1 MGMINY
7 SELDLKE
14 ESVIRIN
21 RVAKVNSRGKRFSFS
36 SLVAIGDGRSHVG
49 IGSGKANEVIVS
61 ITKAKEDARQNL
73 VKVPVINYTI
83 PHEIIGKHG
92 ASRVL
97 LKPAPYGT
105 GIIAGGPVRAVCEV
119 LGIKDIVAKSLGST
133 NPNAMIIATMSALK
147 SLNSPKS
154 IADRRGK
161 NIAELSVN
169 SKNAEV

>member
-1 MGMINY
+1 MSMINF

-36 SLVAIGDGRSHVG
+36 TLVAIGDGKSYVG

-61 ITKAKEDARQNL
+61 INKAKENARQNL

-83 PHEIIGKHG
+83 PNEIIGKHG

-105 GIIAGGPVRAVCEV
+105 GIIAGSAVRLIMEQVGINNIYSKV
-119 LGIKDIVAKSLGST
+119 LGSNNAMNVAKAVMNALTSLQDVRVV
-133 NPNAMIIATMSALK
+133 AK
-147 SLNSPKS
+147 K
-154 IADRRGK
+154 RGK
-161 NIAELSVN
+161 TPKTLFEI
-169 SKNAEV
+169 

>member
-1 MGMINY
+1 MSIINY

-36 SLVAIGDGRSHVG
+36 TLVVIGDGKSHVG

-105 GIIAGGPVRAVCEV
+105 GIIAGSAVRLIMEQVGVNNIYSKV
-119 LGIKDIVAKSLGST
+119 LGSNNAMNVAKAVMNALTSLQDVRVVAKKRGKT
-133 NPNAMIIATMSALK
+133 PK
-147 SLNSPKS
+147 SLFE
-154 IADRRGK
+154 I
-161 NIAELSVN
+161 
-169 SKNAEV
+169 

>member
-1 MGMINY
+1 MSMINF

-36 SLVAIGDGRSHVG
+36 TLVVIGDGKSYV
-49 IGSGKANEVIVS
+49 ANEVIVS
-61 ITKAKEDARQNL
+61 INKAKENARQNL

-105 GIIAGGPVRAVCEV
+105 GIIAGSAVRLIMEQVGINNIYSKV
-119 LGIKDIVAKSLGST
+119 LGSNNAMNVAKAVMNALTSLQDVRVV
-133 NPNAMIIATMSALK
+133 AK
-147 SLNSPKS
+147 K
-154 IADRRGK
+154 RGK
-161 NIAELSVN
+161 TPKTLFEI
-169 SKNAEV
+169 

>member
-1 MGMINY
+1 MSMINY

-36 SLVAIGDGRSHVG
+36 TLVVIGDGKSHVG

-92 ASRVL
+92 ASKVL
-97 LKPAPYGT
+97 F
-105 GIIAGGPVRAVCEV
+105 
-119 LGIKDIVAKSLGST
+119 
-133 NPNAMIIATMSALK
+133 
-147 SLNSPKS
+147 
-154 IADRRGK
+154 
-161 NIAELSVN
+161 
-169 SKNAEV
+169 